1 MFMSTLGYAL
11 RRFGI
16 RCQWI
21 CALTIALATVVSAQ
35 DPTNSLPQNYKRE
48 FENEYVR
55 VTRVVYPAHAK
66 LPGHAHTP
74 LATAYVYLSDSG
86 PVAFT
91 HIGAEYGA
99 VTRPPTVAGAF
110 RVYRGLEE
118 VHEVE
123 NLSDRASEFLR
134 VEFKTDPV
142 DPPTL
147 RGKFMPEPPSS
158 EVLRKVQFENAQ
170 VRITRLRWPQNS
182 TLELSRSAIPSL
194 LVSLTD
200 GEMGRVRWLPAGHAE
215 TLTNPGMPSKEA
227 VRIEFKTDPL
237 AQS

>member
-1 MFMSTLGYAL
+1 MCATTLSYAL
-11 RRFGI
+11 RLLGI
-16 RCQWI
+16 RCQWV
-21 CALTIALATVVSAQ
+21 CALTVALATVVGAQ
-35 DPTNSLPQNYKRE
+35 DATSSLPQNYKRE

-74 LATAYVYLSDSG
+74 LATAYVYLNDSG
-86 PVAFT
+86 PVAFK
-91 HIGAEYGA
+91 HIGAKYGA
-99 VTRPPTVAGAF
+99 VTRPPTVARAF

-134 VEFKTDPV
+134 VEFNTEPV
-142 DPPTL
+142 DPATL
-147 RGKFMPEPPSS
+147 TGKFMPEPPSV
-158 EVLRKVQFENAQ
+158 EVLQKVQFENAQ
-170 VRITRLRWPQNS
+170 VRISRLRWPRHS

-215 TLTNPGMPSKEA
+215 VLTNPDTPSKEA
-227 VRIEFKTDPL
+227 LRIEFKTKPL